1 MKRAKCRSGSYEGF
15 PPNML
20 VRQGWKRD
28 VTLKIGDAV
37 TLFVRPPQ

>member
-1 MKRAKCRSGSYEGF
+1 MTGQKGRWKFEGF

-28 VTLKIGDAV
+28 VTLKQGDAV
-37 TLFVRPPQ
+37 TVFA